1 MKVTI
6 NIDCSPEEA
15 RTFMGLPDV
24 RPMQEALLKEL
35 EARLRDNMQAMSPEA
50 MLETWLPA
58 TLQNAD
64 QLQNMFWGQVR
75 QMMAGAADTVKDMAN
90 LAEKN
95 KKP

>member
-1 MKVTI
+1 MKVTV

-15 RTFMGLPDV
+15 RAFMGLPDV

-35 EARLRDNMQAMSPEA
+35 EARLRDNMQAASPEA
-50 MLETWLPA
+50 MLKTWLPA

-64 QLQNMFWGQVR
+64 QLQQMFWGQVR
-75 QMMAGAADTVKDMAN
+75 QMMAGATETVKDMAN

-95 KKP
+95 KKA